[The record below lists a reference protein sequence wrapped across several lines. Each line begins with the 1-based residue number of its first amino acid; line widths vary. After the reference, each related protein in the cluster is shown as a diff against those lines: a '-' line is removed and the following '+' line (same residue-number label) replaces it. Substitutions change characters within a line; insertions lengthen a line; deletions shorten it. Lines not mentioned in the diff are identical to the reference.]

1 MIDPETNHLILLE
14 DMDAIL
20 IMQICG
26 KGLNDGDQWQIISLD
41 SCITPRYLS
50 AMGIEDKDHILI
62 MGGYGSRSGKQ
73 EESPQNYYDLYRLN
87 IRDKSCSKVWSFLM
101 KASILRLV
109 IQ

>member
-1 MIDPETNHLILLE
+1 MIDPETNHLILFGGYGRHTYNADFVE
-14 DMDAIL
+14 
-20 IMQICG
+20 

-62 MGGYGSRSGKQ
+62 MGGINHVLKCG
-73 EESPQNYYDLYRLN
+73 L
-87 IRDKSCSKVWSFLM
+87 FLM